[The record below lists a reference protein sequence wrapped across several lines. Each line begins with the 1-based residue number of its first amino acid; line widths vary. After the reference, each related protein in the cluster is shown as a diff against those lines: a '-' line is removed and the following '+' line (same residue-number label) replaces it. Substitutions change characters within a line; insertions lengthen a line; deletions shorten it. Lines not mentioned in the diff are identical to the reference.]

1 MDTLTVK
8 ELINKLKEYPEDLE
22 VLLCIGRP
30 YEVSYFDLDH
40 IEIDKTVTNDNTPY
54 LTLNG
59 YDE

>member
-1 MDTLTVK
+1 MKTLTVK
-8 ELINKLKEYPEDLE
+8 DLQEKLKEYPEDLE
-22 VLLCIGRP
+22 VLLCISRP

-40 IEIDKTVTNDNTPY
+40 IKIDKTVTNDNTSY

>member
-1 MDTLTVK
+1 MNALTVK

>member
-1 MDTLTVK
+1 MKTLTVK
-8 ELINKLKEYPEDLE
+8 ELQEKLKEYPEDLE

-40 IEIDKTVTNDNTPY
+40 IEIDNTVTNDNIPY